1 MRTEDLEVIRELDLF
16 ATMSEEGFE
25 ALFRSSYLQRFP
37 PGVQLISEGD
47 AADFLHI
54 VVDGSVE
61 LFASSARRET
71 TMAIV
76 SPVSTFILAAAVK
89 DQPYLMSGRTKE
101 KSQILLIPSDDM
113 RTAFRNDTGF
123 AQAIVVELA
132 SCYRSVVKALKGQKL
147 RTSVERVANYLVRQ
161 HQRQNAN
168 GHIVLALEKR
178 SLASMLGMTPENL
191 SRAFGQLKRYG
202 VEVEGPQV
210 TFHDWD
216 KLVEL
221 AHPDPLI
228 DDPKS

>member
-1 MRTEDLEVIRELDLF
+1 VC
-16 ATMSEEGFE
+16 
-25 ALFRSSYLQRFP
+25 SSDLQRFP
-37 PGVQLISEGD
+37 PGVQLITEGD
-47 AADFLHI
+47 SADFLHI

-61 LFASSARRET
+61 LFASSAGRET

-89 DQPYLMSGRTKE
+89 DQPYLMSGRTKD
-101 KSQILLIPSDDM
+101 KSQILLIPANDM
-113 RTAFRNDTGF
+113 RTAFHNDAGF

-132 SCYRSVVKALKGQKL
+132 SCYRSVIKALKGQKL

-161 HQRQNAN
+161 HQRQGIN
-168 GHIVLALEKR
+168 GHITLALEKR

-202 VEVEGPQV
+202 VEVEGPEIR
-210 TFHDWD
+210 FHEFE